1 MTTVTV
7 TEIKRHDS
15 INGYAYEY
23 DDTLNRVKEGQR
35 IQQER
40 VNWWQE
46 RAESRHAEA
55 FNREP
60 MSTLVVAQAA

>member
-1 MTTVTV
+1 MTTITV
-7 TEIKRHDS
+7 TEIKRHGS

-23 DDTLNRVKEGQR
+23 DDTLDSVRESQR

-40 VNWWQE
+40 VNWWRE
-46 RAESRHAEA
+46 RAQSRHDEA

-60 MSTLVVAQAA
+60 MSTLIVHQAA